1 MLKTKRIIQTV
12 RNSLSGFV
20 GKEFL
25 IFLFFLALSGIF
37 WLMKTLDETYEKE
50 FPVCVRLTGVPK
62 NIVMTSNLTDTV
74 RVTIRDKGFQ
84 LLSYTTSHKLHPVVL
99 NFNTYANKQTGH
111 GEVPVSDLQKF
122 IRQQLYASSS
132 LTLLKAERLDFYFNY
147 GRNKRVRI
155 KLLGNVVPARNYYL
169 AHVQFKPE
177 NVVVYA
183 SKESLDKI
191 YEVSTEYLNIV
202 NFDDTVTHTVKLK
215 AIHGAKIVPSMVQM
229 TLYPDI
235 LTEDFLEV
243 PITAINKPAG
253 LVIRTFPQRVKV
265 KFTVGTN
272 VFRLVRPSD
281 FSVVV
286 DYKEIAAH
294 PSDKCKLYL
303 RARSRFVTNASLDVS
318 QVDYLIEQQ

>member
-1 MLKTKRIIQTV
+1 MLKIKRIIQTV
-12 RNSLSGFV
+12 RNSLSGFI

-37 WLMKTLDETYEKE
+37 WLMKTLDETYDKE

-155 KLLGNVVPARNYYL
+155 KLLGNVVPARNYYWRTC
-169 AHVQFKPE
+169 
-177 NVVVYA
+177 
-183 SKESLDKI
+183 SLSPKMW
-191 YEVSTEYLNIV
+191 LCMQ
-202 NFDDTVTHTVKLK
+202 VKRALIRYTK
-215 AIHGAKIVPSMVQM
+215 CLQSIS
-229 TLYPDI
+229 I
-235 LTEDFLEV
+235 LSILM
-243 PITAINKPAG
+243 ILLCI
-253 LVIRTFPQRVKV
+253 L
-265 KFTVGTN
+265 
-272 VFRLVRPSD
+272 
-281 FSVVV
+281 
-286 DYKEIAAH
+286 
-294 PSDKCKLYL
+294 
-303 RARSRFVTNASLDVS
+303 
-318 QVDYLIEQQ
+318 